1 MSILSKGGLV
11 GLLVLLASAIPG
23 RFVGSAAAA
32 RRSRLAGVREWL
44 CYYGPRRE
52 ILERSGA
59 GCLVL
64 EADRLGAPVAGPPG
78 RITLAYLSIGE
89 VHEGRA
95 CWAELAG
102 TPAVLPVASAWSGSR
117 RTDPRDPRWRAVVL
131 RESERLLA
139 MGYSGLFLDTVDQAA
154 ALEGERPA
162 EWAGAQQA
170 TADLVRALRR
180 RHPEAYLMVN
190 GGFAVLDRIASSVDA
205 VAVEGL
211 RATHEGPGG
220 ACRARTKAERDWLS
234 VQLRR
239 LEVKGLPVFALEYAP
254 ETATTGELE
263 RMADAVERLGAR
275 PALGHVDLTAWPP
288 GLGDGG
294 LAETGTSPGG
304 G

>member
-1 MSILSKGGLV
+1 
-11 GLLVLLASAIPG
+11 
-23 RFVGSAAAA
+23 
-32 RRSRLAGVREWL
+32 VREWV

-59 GCLVL
+59 DCFVL
-64 EADRLGAPVAGPPG
+64 EADRLGAPVAGKDG

-89 VHEGRA
+89 VHQGRA
-95 CWAELAG
+95 CWSELAG

-117 RTDPRDPRWRAVVL
+117 RTDPRSSRWQAVVL

-139 MGYSGLFLDTVDQAA
+139 MGYSGFFLDTVDQAA
-154 ALEGERPA
+154 ALEEEDPEA
-162 EWAGAQQA
+162 FAGAQQA

-211 RATHEGPGG
+211 RATHEGPEGD
-220 ACRARTKAERDWLS
+220 CRPRTEAERAWLA

-239 LEVKGLPVFALEYAP
+239 LEAEGLPVFALEYAP
-254 ETATTGELE
+254 ETVTTDDLK
-263 RMADAVERLGAR
+263 RMTDAVERLGAR
-275 PALGHVDLTAWPP
+275 PAVGHVDLTTWPP
-288 GLGDGG
+288 GIDRGT